1 MGPSLC
7 FSGVRLKPEFAAMRY
22 AKGTFSIS
30 ESRDIP
36 LLVQIRNSRFISH
49 RQLFEFMQLA
59 GIEYSRESFNW
70 RVHRLK
76 SANYISAWKSYFGS
90 GSLVY
95 SISRPGLVELEN
107 FGRFATVLNSKTQ
120 HLPHLSQIPHALELN
135 SVQLELIRKNLLIS
149 WKSDVEVASSN
160 TVSAEALEKDYDA
173 IVDVWNDQTASRFA
187 LEYERTLKSLQQY
200 AKVRRALEAEDKVGC
215 ILYLTSGE
223 EICLHLANEFS
234 GVAKR
239 LAFATAR
246 EFREH
251 LLDTM
256 VMLYPGESRVP
267 FRSQL
272 GGMF

>member
-1 MGPSLC
+1 LF
-7 FSGVRLKPEFAAMRY
+7 FSEVRFKPEFAAMRY
-22 AKGTFSIS
+22 AKGTFAIS
-30 ESRDIP
+30 ETRDIP

-49 RQLFEFMQLA
+49 RQLFEFMQFA

-76 SANYISAWKSYFGS
+76 FANYISVCKTYCANGNP
-90 GSLVY
+90 VY
-95 SISRPGLVELEN
+95 SITRAGLVELEN
-107 FGRFATVLNSKTQ
+107 FGRFAAVLNSKTQ
-120 HLPHLSQIPHALELN
+120 LLPHPSQVPHALELN
-135 SVQLELIRKNLLIS
+135 AVHLELTRKNLLIS
-149 WKSDVEVASSN
+149 WKSDVEVASTN
-160 TVSAEALEKDYDA
+160 TVSAQTLEKDYDA
-173 IVDVWNDQTASRFA
+173 IVDVWNDRTAARFA

-200 AKVRRALEAEDKVGC
+200 AKIRRALEAEDKLGC

-256 VMLYPGESRVP
+256 VMLYPDEPRVP